1 MARNDYTNGGYKM
14 LSCSDPRA
22 AADVAVRH
30 ALAMSAMLFALP
42 FALQHGAALPDV
54 SHTCGTAAMC
64 GAGGAGLLWARV
76 AFTRDITME
85 WAKKTFLFS
94 LLVVPI
100 IMAAGAVWWLVT
112 SPPRPPRD
120 ISFLLTPRL
129 RKRSSTCTTWRL
141 PAPTSLSTLRRLS
154 LRQPWSRN
162 EISCRVKRFV

>member
-1 MARNDYTNGGYKM
+1 MNGGYKM

-30 ALAMSAMLFALP
+30 ALAMSAMLFSLP
-42 FALQHGAALPDV
+42 FALQHAAVHPDI

-64 GAGGAGLLWARV
+64 GAGCAGLLWARI
-76 AFTRDITME
+76 AFTRDISME

-112 SPPRPPRD
+112 SPACESRD
-120 ISFLLTPRL
+120 FYIPLTLHL
-129 RKRSSTCTTWRL
+129 RKRSFKCTVWRP
-141 PAPTSLSTLRRLS
+141 PAPTS
-154 LRQPWSRN
+154 
-162 EISCRVKRFV
+162 